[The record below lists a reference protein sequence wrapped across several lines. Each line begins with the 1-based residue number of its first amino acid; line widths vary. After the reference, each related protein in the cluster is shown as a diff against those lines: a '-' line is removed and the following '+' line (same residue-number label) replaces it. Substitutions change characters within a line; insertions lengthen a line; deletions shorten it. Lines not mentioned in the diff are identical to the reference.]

1 MAGDAEATRGRLL
14 EAATA
19 EFSARGL
26 AGARVDRIAAA
37 AGSNKA
43 QIYHYFGS
51 KDGLFTAV
59 FDAIVTRTTTDVPID
74 VDDLPG
80 YAGRL
85 HDSYAAR
92 PEVQRI
98 AAWHRLEHSGSD
110 PREGTAGGGR
120 VRSIQDANRAKVEA
134 IAAAQAD
141 GRLPERWSA
150 AELLGLVLQI
160 STLWHAA
167 VPELDDLTAG
177 SARHRRDVVVDA
189 VRRLLAD

>member
-1 MAGDAEATRGRLL
+1 M

-51 KDGLFTAV
+51 KDGLFAAV
-59 FDAIVTRTTTDVPID
+59 FDRIVARTTSDVPID

-85 HDSYAAR
+85 HDSYTAR

-98 AAWHRLEHSGSD
+98 AAWHRLEQSGTG
-110 PREGTAGGGR
+110 EEAGRRR
-120 VRSIQDANRAKVEA
+120 VRSIEESNRAKVAA

-141 GRLPERWSA
+141 GRLPDRWSA
-150 AELLGLVLQI
+150 AELLGLVLQV
-160 STLWHAA
+160 STVWHTT
-167 VPELDDLTAG
+167 VPELDDLTQG
-177 SARHRRDVVVDA
+177 SPRHRRDVVVDA
-189 VRRLLAD
+189 VRRLLAG